1 MVVKGERK
9 DFLRGDK
16 IRGVGAKRGG
26 REKGGESHLHYKKS
40 CTIELW

>member
-16 IRGVGAKRGG
+16 IRGMGVKMGG
-26 REKGGESHLHYKKS
+26 REKGG
-40 CTIELW
+40 

>member
-16 IRGVGAKRGG
+16 IRGVGAKMDG
-26 REKGGESHLHYKKS
+26 REKGG
-40 CTIELW
+40 